1 MTDLFHR
8 DNSPESIQ
16 EYFNGQADS
25 YIHKSEGFSWAFLRK
40 RELRS
45 CMELLEPREGEVI
58 WDAGCGA
65 GYYTRALKKLGARIW
80 AVDISKKMCEQ
91 ISPSDAERI
100 IQGDISQITLP
111 QIFDKILCA
120 GVLEFSIDPHKTIHN
135 LSLHL
140 KKGGRL
146 VLLAPRKTFLGS
158 LYYWFHRSHH
168 ISVKLFTKKE
178 LIEICRKNEL
188 TFMARLYPSF
198 SMSLRFDKC

>member
-1 MTDLFHR
+1 MTDFIQKENHQ
-8 DNSPESIQ
+8 ESM
-16 EYFNGQADS
+16 EDYFNSKAAS
-25 YIHKSEGFSWAFLRK
+25 YMHKSEGFSWAFLRK

-65 GYYTRALKKLGARIW
+65 GYYTRELKKHGASIW

-120 GVLEFSIDPHKTIHN
+120 GVLEFSTDPHKTIHN

-146 VLLAPRKTFLGS
+146 VLLVPRKTFPGS
-158 LYYWFHRSHH
+158 LYYWFHRSHN
-168 ISVKLFTKKE
+168 ISVKLFTQKE

-188 TFMARLYPSF
+188 TFLACLYPSF